1 MHLSNGR
8 GGGAWKVSLCLPSL
22 PRAVAL
28 GVVCTHRSCGALVA
42 CSAAIILH
50 LKRVCF
56 GGQETKLSVS
66 SVRHQKAQLR
76 RLPSRGAC
84 REIRVRAKPGLNQA
98 SVRSSSIGGG
108 DVRSQATATT
118 AAVAAS
124 RVCVSQGRRSDFW
137 RGLLHFLPPAMLH
150 WPTSFLIPRCD
161 FNWLEGGAGRRK
173 GCVCVF

>member
-1 MHLSNGR
+1 MHLPNGR
-8 GGGAWKVSLCLPSL
+8 GGFEKCHCACRLYPVWLLLALYAHIGAAGLSL
-22 PRAVAL
+22 P
-28 GVVCTHRSCGALVA
+28 

-50 LKRVCF
+50 LKRICF

-84 REIRVRAKPGLNQA
+84 RKIKVRAKPGLNQA
-98 SVRSSSIGGG
+98 SVWSSSIGGG
-108 DVRSQATATT
+108 SVRSRAT
-118 AAVAAS
+118 AVAAS
-124 RVCVSQGRRSDFW
+124 QVRVSQGRRSDFW